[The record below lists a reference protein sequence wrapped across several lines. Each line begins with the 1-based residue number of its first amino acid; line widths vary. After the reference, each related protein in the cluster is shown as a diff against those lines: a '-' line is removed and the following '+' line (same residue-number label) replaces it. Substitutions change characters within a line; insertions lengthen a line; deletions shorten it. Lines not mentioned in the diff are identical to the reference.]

1 MATKEEIIKKI
12 SDICETFEHEIEV
25 LSTFEP
31 VSHLS
36 QAKIQFQGGI
46 LGAIREYREDKRLV
60 KLINEPIVD
69 GYSFYS
75 YAIHI
80 VQQADAIS
88 SLIIEYQKIVSKDSE
103 DYYAAIEPAINT
115 TMKAYTTW
123 YNLSPDMAEAPITI
137 GDEKDV
143 ALGPSVKLAIKESF
157 SKLDLPEKYSFFKEQ
172 DTQSSNSGC
181 LSALVL
187 LSTSIIGLIIFCIM
201 IL

>member
-12 SDICETFEHEIEV
+12 SDICETFDHEIEV
-25 LSTFEP
+25 LSTYGQ

-36 QAKIQFQGGI
+36 QAKIQFNGGI

-60 KLINEPIVD
+60 KLINKPIVD

-80 VQQADAIS
+80 CQQADAIS
-88 SLIIEYQKIVSKDSE
+88 SLIMEYQKIVSKDSE
-103 DYYAAIEPAINT
+103 DYYVPIEPAINT
-115 TMKAYTTW
+115 TMKAFTTW
-123 YNLSPDMAEAPITI
+123 YNLSPDMAVAPITI

-143 ALGPSVKLAIKESF
+143 ALGPSVKLSIKESF
-157 SKLDLPEKYSFFKEQ
+157 AKLDLPEKYNFFKEQ

-181 LSALVL
+181 LSTLVL
-187 LSTSIIGLIIFCIM
+187 LSTSIIGLIVVLLI